1 MNIVFL
7 AFSRVYSFPLYKRP
21 KDKIDGFCP

>member
-7 AFSRVYSFPLYKRP
+7 AE
-21 KDKIDGFCP
+21 